1 MFIIKNKH
9 MKTLKNIVGI
19 VCCFIATTAFSQNY
33 IPYYPTDWDF
43 KNHVEL
49 IDFSQVKS
57 LTSHYYTLEQGNEQ
71 PLADYLWWWNNT
83 YQLTDY
89 EVVNHLN
96 KQLNFASSILYK
108 EPYGNTI
115 KAVKIVNRSEEYSK
129 EKELENR
136 QYSYGSFDV
145 EKVDVINYVTDKPTP
160 DHFEV
165 RYEGNDD
172 DFTQETIYTPQ
183 KGVDKQTQFWYQST
197 PEGNT
202 LRLRKVF
209 YGNTL
214 SETDSLLLNQLGKKL
229 AQYTTVAGVTTET
242 KYLYK
247 TRNVEVAG
255 DIFDY
260 PFLDRKLQDGKE
272 IERYEYEYDAQGN
285 WIVCKTYKMKNGKWG
300 YHVVIKRDIA
310 YRQ

>member
-1 MFIIKNKH
+1 
-9 MKTLKNIVGI
+9 MKTLKNIVFLAS
-19 VCCFIATTAFSQNY
+19 CFIATTAFSQNY

-43 KNHVEL
+43 KNEADL

-57 LTSHYYTLEQGNEQ
+57 LTAHYYTLEQGKEQ
-71 PLADYLWWWNNT
+71 PLADYLWRWNNT

-96 KQLNFASSILYK
+96 KQLNFAATIMYIK
-108 EPYGNTI
+108 PYGNKI
-115 KAVKIVNRSEEYSK
+115 KAVKIVNRNEAYSK

-136 QYSYGSFDV
+136 EYSYGSFDV
-145 EKVDVINYVTDKPTP
+145 EKIEVTNYIANKPAP
-160 DHFEV
+160 DIFEV
-165 RYEGNDD
+165 QYEGNND

-183 KGVDKQTQFWYQST
+183 KTVEKQTQSWYQSP

-209 YGNTL
+209 YGGQL

-229 AQYTTVAGVTTET
+229 AQYSTEAGVTTET

-285 WIVCKTYKMKNGKWG
+285 WIVCKTYKIKNGKWE
-300 YHVVIKRDIA
+300 YHVLIKRDIE